1 MKQVHYAIE
10 LISLI
15 KKLID
20 KLGNEQKDLGSKF
33 RTRARFLPQM
43 ILDAGLLSNLSFCFG
58 KITMENYS
66 KLVKYIL
73 LKNDPQVLKN
83 ISSEDLSYGLY
94 LYGILDY
101 LRKINLITDD
111 LVQDPFKALNYLE
124 KENRANIATNLLLPF
139 IIEVKKLAEAIFK
152 EEGTE

>member
-1 MKQVHYAIE
+1 MKQMHYAIE

-33 RTRARFLPQM
+33 RARARFLPQM
-43 ILDAGLLSNLSFCFG
+43 ILDTGLLSTLSFCFG
-58 KITMENYS
+58 KITLENYS

-73 LKNDPQVLKN
+73 LENDPQVLKD
-83 ISSEDLSYGLY
+83 ITSEALSYGLY
-94 LYGILDY
+94 LHGILDY

-111 LVQDPFKALNYLE
+111 LVQDPFKALDYLE

-152 EEGTE
+152 EEG